1 MDQDLMI
8 FTSQSYGGL
17 ILWNFWT
24 RLVNADVRLTPMR
37 GAWVNTRPCWP
48 ALHRPCLPRGR
59 CTRRAF
65 FENWP
70 TGLSA
75 GRQGRCSVAGYGYEV
90 NKTSVS
96 ETIRKSYERCRSPKR
111 RLHQG
116 NTNTAVSVPL
126 PKFCTKL
133 LPTQNFTEIGQSA
146 AESRPKNDFKTA
158 DVRRLELKT
167 VPIWSSGYH
176 RVPNVLL
183 YRLPNFI
190 KVGRLFV
197 EIWRFNDLK
206 CSSGHRPS

>member
-70 TGLSA
+70 TGCLSA

-96 ETIRKSYERCRSPKR
+96 ETIRK
-111 RLHQG
+111 
-116 NTNTAVSVPL
+116 VPL
-126 PKFCTKL
+126 DEARTTLGKYKYGSICPIAEIQYETASHAKFHW
-133 LPTQNFTEIGQSA
+133 NRAIGC
-146 AESRPKNDFKTA
+146 RVTA
-158 DVRRLELKT
+158 KKRL
-167 VPIWSSGYH
+167 
-176 RVPNVLL
+176 
-183 YRLPNFI
+183 
-190 KVGRLFV
+190 
-197 EIWRFNDLK
+197 
-206 CSSGHRPS
+206 